1 MSLSKSINIAGRQI
15 VVKETAIDRL
25 IGWINPQKALARLG
39 SRALLEMHARYVGAS
54 KDRRATRSW
63 LPGGADADGEILP
76 DLETLRARSR
86 DLLRNAP
93 LAAGA
98 VNTVVANVVGSG
110 LKLQARPDREY
121 LGLADQDADRWESSV
136 EREWRLW
143 SESANLDAA
152 RTLDFA
158 AFQELAFRQTLE
170 NGDVFILLP
179 KIARLG
185 SPYSL
190 CLQMVEGD
198 RVCNPNFGIDKNQLA
213 GGVEKDKHGA
223 PVAYHILNQHPGSRK
238 FIEYRWKRVPAF
250 GSKTSLRS
258 VLHLYRMLRPDQSR
272 GVPYLAPVIEPLKQL
287 DRYTEAEI
295 MAAVVS
301 GMFTVFVKSEIGGGL
316 AGMGAAQSV
325 QGVPVSAS
333 EDEYRLGNGAIIDLA
348 TGEDVTIANP
358 GRPNTAFDP
367 FIQAVLR
374 QIGVALELP
383 FEVLIKHYTASYSAA
398 RAAMLDAW
406 KFFLGRRAWLARSF
420 CQPVYETW
428 LTEAV
433 ALGRIAAPG
442 FFTDPLIRKAWLG
455 SEWVGPSR
463 GQIDELKEIKAARE
477 RIAAGVSTISEVTA
491 EMTGG
496 DWERKHAQRVK
507 EATLR
512 QAAGLENLLDYEGQ
526 KEPETRIEE

>member
-1 MSLSKSINIAGRQI
+1 MSFSKSINIAGRQV

-25 IGWINPQKALARLG
+25 VGWINPQKALARLG

-63 LPGGADADGEILP
+63 LPGGADADGDILP

-143 SESANLDAA
+143 SESANLDAT

-179 KIARLG
+179 KITRSG

-198 RVCNPNFGIDKNQLA
+198 RVCNPNFGIDKNNLA

-223 PVAYHILNQHPGSRK
+223 PIAYHILNQHPGSRK
-238 FIEYRWKRVPAF
+238 FIEYRWKRLPAF
-250 GSKTSLRS
+250 GSKTNLRS

-272 GVPYLAPVIEPLKQL
+272 GVPYLAPVIEPLSL
-287 DRYTEAEI
+287 DEEGTDWHGQT
-295 MAAVVS
+295 MHAAVSRVGHLTGVWMKRHPAPDQLIVGS
-301 GMFTVFVKSEIGGGL
+301 GFWKAFL
-316 AGMGAAQSV
+316 AGSV
-325 QGVPVSAS
+325 QGAVYYLDTLQ
-333 EDEYRLGNGAIIDLA
+333 ERLKAGRSIDDL
-348 TGEDVTIANP
+348 
-358 GRPNTAFDP
+358 
-367 FIQAVLR
+367 Q
-374 QIGVALELP
+374 
-383 FEVLIKHYTASYSAA
+383 
-398 RAAMLDAW
+398 
-406 KFFLGRRAWLARSF
+406 
-420 CQPVYETW
+420 
-428 LTEAV
+428 
-433 ALGRIAAPG
+433 
-442 FFTDPLIRKAWLG
+442 
-455 SEWVGPSR
+455 
-463 GQIDELKEIKAARE
+463 
-477 RIAAGVSTISEVTA
+477 
-491 EMTGG
+491 
-496 DWERKHAQRVK
+496 
-507 EATLR
+507 
-512 QAAGLENLLDYEGQ
+512 
-526 KEPETRIEE
+526 